1 MSLHVFS
8 NISLALS
15 EGLLDDVVDS
25 FLQVFELGSYDFMN
39 SVIEVINFNVDGV
52 YLVFEFDG
60 KALEAMGWL
69 DSCGLEIKGLAG
81 YVLDYLSVKCGG
93 NIVIELIASV
103 LTLLIVLELSEATI
117 MKASSISPIVK
128 FIVETMLRAFQD

>member
-1 MSLHVFS
+1 
-8 NISLALS
+8 
-15 EGLLDDVVDS
+15 
-25 FLQVFELGSYDFMN
+25 MN
-39 SVIEVINFNVDGV
+39 SVIEVINFNIDGV

-60 KALEAMGWL
+60 EALEAMGWL
-69 DSCGLEIKGLAG
+69 DSCGLEIKGLVG
-81 YVLDYLSVKCGG
+81 YVLDYLSVKCRG

-117 MKASSISPIVK
+117 MKASSISPIVLK